1 MPKIWVFLN
10 FLVFFLEFLGGFT
23 LTFSLRWPKNNP
35 GLDCTNSAQCQPN
48 LTFSPSKLTKCSLCN
63 FLMSFYVLSDR
74 LLDKQMVMCPNSD
87 SCTEELQR
95 GSLDDHLKYRCSGT
109 LVACQYAGAG
119 CDFRGPKKT
128 MPKHQT
134 DCKFQKEGKNQIKC
148 LTWYPNCEL
157 GEIEGVI
164 VVRVSG
170 KVDCWCFILLSGQFR
185 NPTNKPLLF
194 YVYSNYGL

>member
-1 MPKIWVFLN
+1 MPAKLN
-10 FLVFFLEFLGGFT
+10 
-23 LTFSLRWPKNNP
+23 SN
-35 GLDCTNSAQCQPN
+35 
-48 LTFSPSKLTKCSLCN
+48 SKLRECYENFYNSWKTYKVQYMKMQLPSQLIRTKYQNNYSTSYFFVIDPNHL
-63 FLMSFYVLSDR
+63 FDR

-134 DCKFQKEGKNQIKC
+134 DCKFQKEGRSQIEVTGG
-148 LTWYPNCEL
+148 LNCEL
-157 GEIEGVI
+157 G
-164 VVRVSG
+164 
-170 KVDCWCFILLSGQFR
+170 
-185 NPTNKPLLF
+185 
-194 YVYSNYGL
+194 